1 MFLCS
6 IHIFIFTLVIKYLS
20 EERPPIFERQMSSQ
34 SVTTEQ
40 VYSAL
45 RKCMDPEIPV
55 NVVDLGLIYGIGI
68 SPENNNVDIKMTM
81 TTRGCPLHDTL
92 ISDVKRFVGKING
105 VGNINV
111 EIVWDPPWNI
121 DKMEPAV
128 REKMGFG
135 KPKLRFQVDYEKY
148 QPLKKGHFIK
158 QDDSS
163 LLLTNEKQQGFM
175 VNQGIVDFWH
185 TCDGTKTIN
194 QLTDQFS
201 AKLGLPRQ
209 QVEQE
214 VVQLVQQLLE
224 AELLKADS

>member
-1 MFLCS
+1 
-6 IHIFIFTLVIKYLS
+6 
-20 EERPPIFERQMSSQ
+20 MSAQ
-34 SVTTEQ
+34 QQVTENE

-55 NVVDLGLIYGIGI
+55 NIVELGLVYGVQVK
-68 SPENNNVDIKMTM
+68 PENNNVDIRMTM

-92 ISDVKRFVGKING
+92 VSDVKRNVGKISG
-105 VGNINV
+105 IGNIEV
-111 EIVWDPPWNI
+111 EIVWDPPWSI
-121 DKMEPAV
+121 EKMDPAA

-148 QPLKKGHFIK
+148 LPSKKGKLVK
-158 QDDSS
+158 QDDGS
-163 LLLTNEKQQGFM
+163 LALLNDKEQGFM
-175 VNQGIVDFWH
+175 VNQAIVDFWDS
-185 TCDGTKTIN
+185 CDGTKTIN

-201 AKLGLPRQ
+201 GKLALPRE

-224 AELLKADS
+224 GELLKPS

>member
-1 MFLCS
+1 MS
-6 IHIFIFTLVIKYLS
+6 A
-20 EERPPIFERQMSSQ
+20 RQQ
-34 SVTTEQ
+34 RAVTEEQ
-40 VYSAL
+40 VYAAL
-45 RKCMDPEIPV
+45 KKCMDPEIPV
-55 NVVDLGLIYGIGI
+55 NVVDLGLIYGVKVADGKD
-68 SPENNNVDIKMTM
+68 VDIKMTM

-92 ISDVKRFVGKING
+92 VSDVKRYVGRING
-105 VGNINV
+105 IGNINV

-135 KPKLRFQVDYEKY
+135 KPKLRFQVDYEEY
-148 QPLKKGHFIK
+148 LPLKKGNFIK

-175 VNQGIVDFWH
+175 VNQAIVDFWH

-224 AELLKADS
+224 AELLKAD